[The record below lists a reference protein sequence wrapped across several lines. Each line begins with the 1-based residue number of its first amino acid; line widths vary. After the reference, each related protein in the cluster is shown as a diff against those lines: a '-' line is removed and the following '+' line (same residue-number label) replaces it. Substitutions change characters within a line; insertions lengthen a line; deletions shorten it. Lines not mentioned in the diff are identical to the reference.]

1 MPDIINPYSKQSI
14 IVAITFLG
22 LFLVIILFNA
32 LIVGYKSSTGI
43 VGIILLIA
51 YLITGIFVLVPGLI
65 HFYTSIQMDMAKRA
79 GNRIKES
86 CGNEY
91 YQDECGD
98 ECLAKC
104 IINIDEIDN
113 THHIEPFTV
122 EQTVTG
128 GVTTAAQTVGGGLS
142 TAGQAVSGGVSTG
155 TSAMVTG
162 ASTVSTGSVLA
173 STRTLDTSP
182 SSSSPPP
189 PTLPSTISP
198 GFVPVQY
205 KLTINIL
212 IIATFMLGTTV
223 LVLLLFSMYKFH
235 NFIWL
240 YFVYLLYKYV
250 PSRILK
256 IKDFIN
262 ADIKLDYS
270 VETSPIKE
278 IATFNVFKLGYA
290 VFILVLILYNF
301 LNKQI
306 PQDSI
311 TGFLGTIP
319 IILFL
324 LIIYKLINYYS
335 NNLVDIIKA
344 TSVDYY
350 YNICKPINDN
360 LLTIIQLRTTTGST
374 STLTPYATAVRTGLY
389 KAIMQIYPNNSN
401 ITTDT
406 LNNYSN
412 VLYRFVKHRNGKEL
426 DLEGLSTSTVSTQVN
441 NIRENMAKL
450 RNFNNIEKTT
460 GNFITK
466 NIIITTLFISL
477 AFFVLFH
484 ASYVAD
490 SVQTTTV
497 SVFAIVIL
505 LIAACIFGWVS
516 NILLL

>member
-51 YLITGIFVLVPGLI
+51 YFITGIFVLVPGLI

-98 ECLAKC
+98 EYLAKC
-104 IINIDEIDN
+104 IINIDEVD
-113 THHIEPFTV
+113 TTKHIEPFAD
-122 EQTVTG
+122 G
-128 GVTTAAQTVGGGLS
+128 DGRLGAAAQTVGGGLS

-173 STRTLDTSP
+173 STRTLTT
-182 SSSSPPP
+182 SSSPASPPP

-235 NFIWL
+235 NFVWL

-256 IKDFIN
+256 IKNFIN

-350 YNICKPINDN
+350 NNTCKPINDN
-360 LLTIIQLRTTTGST
+360 LLTIIQLRTTTGT
-374 STLTPYATAVRTGLY
+374 PALTVDATAVRTGLY
-389 KAIMQIYPNNSN
+389 RGIMQIYPNNTGSIN
-401 ITTDT
+401 ET

-426 DLEGLSTSTVSTQVN
+426 EGLSSNVSTQLN
-441 NIRENMAKL
+441 NIRVNMAKL